1 MRLENK
7 VKKEGR
13 GKQTAEMGAEARGL
27 VKSGVKGREKGGN
40 LKRKRWKG
48 K

>member
-7 VKKEGR
+7 VKKGGEGNR
-13 GKQTAEMGAEARGL
+13 RQRWEERL
-27 VKSGVKGREKGGN
+27 EVKFGVKGREKKGGN
-40 LKRKRWKG
+40 LKRKKWKG